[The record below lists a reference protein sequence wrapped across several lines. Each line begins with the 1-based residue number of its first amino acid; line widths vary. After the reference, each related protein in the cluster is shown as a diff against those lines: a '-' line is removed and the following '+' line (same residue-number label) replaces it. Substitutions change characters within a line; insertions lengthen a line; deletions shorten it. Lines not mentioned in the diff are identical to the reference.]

1 MKLEGSLDA
10 FSLPD
15 IFQLLSMTKKTGALR
30 LRSGAAEGVVHFS
43 GGAVTGASADARR
56 QSLARRLVGSGAV
69 NDEALRAAVDA
80 VVSAG
85 GSLGVGRAL
94 RDAGAVEPELLQA
107 AATEQAVDAVF
118 DLLRWENGDFA
129 FDVDQPNNDDVGVA
143 LPTDRVVAE
152 AEARAADWAG
162 LDESVISP
170 DVVLAMPVVLA
181 HDPVATRDEWAL
193 LALIDG
199 RRTNADLV
207 DLTGCGQFAVVATL
221 ARLVDRGLLEPRDRR
236 GDHVQ
241 SVERRHELL
250 APLEGRAV
258 APALTPAS
266 DGPVAEVRESAPLL
280 GGAHVPADV
289 VPPRPEP
296 FLPTRV
302 PDHPDGTPIPESP
315 AVAQAPSAPTAPTSV
330 PSPAAVEAPGPRP
343 VSSPTGGS
351 ASPWG
356 SGGMGSGG
364 MVQGTAAVA
373 EDLNSLIERDPS
385 VNRSLLL
392 RLIAGVR
399 GL

>member
-1 MKLEGSLDA
+1 
-10 FSLPD
+10 
-15 IFQLLSMTKKTGALR
+15 LLHR
-30 LRSGAAEGVVHFS
+30 LRMVGSSLSGAE
-43 GGAVTGASADARR
+43 ARR
-56 QSLARRLVGSGAV
+56 MS
-69 NDEALRAAVDA
+69 

-85 GSLGVGRAL
+85 GSLGLGRAL

-162 LDESVISP
+162 LDDSVVSP
-170 DVVLAMPVVLA
+170 DAVLAMPVVLA

-193 LALIDG
+193 LALVDG
-199 RRTNADLV
+199 RRTIGDLV

-250 APLEGRAV
+250 APLEGRAPAA
-258 APALTPAS
+258 APAPTSEPPA
-266 DGPVAEVRESAPLL
+266 AAAREGAPLL

-296 FLPTRV
+296 FLQPRT
-302 PDHPDGTPIPESP
+302 PDHPDGSPMPSSP
-315 AVAQAPSAPTAPTSV
+315 AVAQAPESAPPASPVAP
-330 PSPAAVEAPGPRP
+330 PAAVQAPGPRP

-351 ASPWG
+351 GSPWG

-364 MVQGTAAVA
+364 MVMGTAAVA
-373 EDLNSLIERDPS
+373 DDPNALIERDPS

>member
-1 MKLEGSLDA
+1 VKLEGSLDA

-30 LRSGAAEGVVHFS
+30 LRSGAAEGVVHFA

-80 VVSAG
+80 VISAG

-118 DLLRWENGDFA
+118 DLLRWESGDFA
-129 FDVDQPNNDDVGVA
+129 FDVDQPNTDDVGVA

-152 AEARAADWAG
+152 AESRAADWAG

-170 DVVLAMPVVLA
+170 EVVLAMPVVLA
-181 HDPVATRDEWAL
+181 QDPVATRDEWAL
-193 LALIDG
+193 LALVDG
-199 RRTNADLV
+199 RRTIADLV

-241 SVERRHELL
+241 SVERRHQLL
-250 APLEGRAV
+250 APLEGRAA
-258 APALTPAS
+258 APAAAS
-266 DGPVAEVRESAPLL
+266 ETPVAEARETAPLL

-296 FLPTRV
+296 FLQPRT
-302 PDHPDGTPIPESP
+302 PDHPDGTPMPQSP
-315 AVAQAPSAPTAPTSV
+315 AVAQAPSVPTAPTSA

-351 ASPWG
+351 ANPWG
-356 SGGMGSGG
+356 STGMGSGG
-364 MVQGTAAVA
+364 MVMGTAAVA
-373 EDLNSLIERDPS
+373 EDPNSLIERDPS

>member
-30 LRSGAAEGVVHFS
+30 LRSGAAEGVVHFA

-80 VVSAG
+80 VTSAG

-129 FDVDQPNNDDVGVA
+129 FDVDQPNTDDVGVA

-170 DVVLAMPVVLA
+170 DAVLAMPVVLA

-193 LALIDG
+193 LALVDG
-199 RRTNADLV
+199 RRTIADLV

-250 APLEGRAV
+250 APLEGRA
-258 APALTPAS
+258 ARPAATSEP
-266 DGPVAEVRESAPLL
+266 PVAEGRESAPLL

-296 FLPTRV
+296 FLQPRT
-302 PDHPDGTPIPESP
+302 PDHPDGTPVPQSP
-315 AVAQAPSAPTAPTSV
+315 AVAQAPSGPTAPTSV
-330 PSPAAVEAPGPRP
+330 PSPAAVESPGPRP

-364 MVQGTAAVA
+364 MVMGTAAVA
-373 EDLNSLIERDPS
+373 EDPNSLIERDPS